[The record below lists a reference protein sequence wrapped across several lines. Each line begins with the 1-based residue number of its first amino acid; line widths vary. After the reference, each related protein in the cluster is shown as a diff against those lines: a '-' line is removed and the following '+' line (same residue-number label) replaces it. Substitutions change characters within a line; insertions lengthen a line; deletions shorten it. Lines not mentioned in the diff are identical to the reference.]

1 MLFFFLSLLLPP
13 SSTRTDSRVPYT
25 TLFRSRRS
33 GPGLAGAALRRSG
46 GLRECELR
54 ILPPQVG
61 EDGGAAMVRHPDA
74 DAARPDIRVRHL
86 WRGRVDAGADAQH
99 GGPDREGNAP
109 GGGGAPDLRGG
120 AQSGTSR
127 GSRTSVVTGKRGSGR
142 GEHGGA

>member
-25 TLFRSRRS
+25 TLFPLRRS

-46 GLRECELR
+46 GRRECELR

-74 DAARPDIRVRHL
+74 DAARPEIRVRHL
-86 WRGRVDAGADAQH
+86 WRGRVDAGADAQQ
-99 GGPDREGNAP
+99 DR
-109 GGGGAPDLRGG
+109 
-120 AQSGTSR
+120 Q
-127 GSRTSVVTGKRGSGR
+127 SVVSGKRVSVRLDLGGR
-142 GEHGGA
+142 RNIKKKK

>member
-74 DAARPDIRVRHL
+74 DAARPEIRVRHL

-109 GGGGAPDLRGG
+109 VGGGAPDLRGG
-120 AQSGTSR
+120 EPSCNRTGGRRLLGR
-127 GSRTSVVTGKRGSGR
+127 GRKDAGEGKRVS
-142 GEHGGA
+142 